1 MHPTFHILTEMSS
14 KYHAFITQFSS
25 NETPKTVQEA
35 SNSKPWKDAMNEEL
49 QALEKNKTSEVVEL
63 PKGKK
68 TVGYRWI
75 YTIKYKVDFFFF
87 FYQIKYKV
95 DGTIERYKAKL
106 VAKRYTQIYGIDY
119 QKTFA
124 MVEKIKHHQSFI
136 IFGC

>member
-1 MHPTFHILTEMSS
+1 MSS

-87 FYQIKYKV
+87 FIRSN
-95 DGTIERYKAKL
+95 TRLMEP
-106 VAKRYTQIYGIDY
+106 
-119 QKTFA
+119 
-124 MVEKIKHHQSFI
+124 
-136 IFGC
+136 

>member
-1 MHPTFHILTEMSS
+1 
-14 KYHAFITQFSS
+14 
-25 NETPKTVQEA
+25 
-35 SNSKPWKDAMNEEL
+35 MNEEL